1 MMQRMIPGSKL
12 AFGMLTLAFLAVPLG
27 CGGGGGPD
35 GATAG
40 ETIECG
46 GKPRAAADCGAAK
59 GGSLKVSGAQTKP
72 EETAMT
78 RINASIEELQAEH
91 GRLCESY
98 NACKVDDAAYSA
110 GTAPIKER
118 IATLKKAID
127 EMGSAESYGA
137 RKRAL
142 NVAYRS
148 AVPPEKRVEELTFR
162 MGLQAELP
170 ASLGGGMVDI
180 EPGSVLPTNARV
192 VFSFEV
198 SKDAHLYIFQRTPK
212 DELTVLFPDK
222 RIGTQNPLRAGTWI
236 DIPPGGQRFRVN
248 NKDLGDEN
256 VYIVASQTPISS
268 LDGALQK
275 VKDGAVTKI
284 SDDNVLKAFTSV
296 VPGTAPKEGCTR
308 GFELEPDQPMIVS
321 CTRTRGLV
329 LDAPSGSDTIGFGR
343 EAKTHSLGMAGLEDV
358 PTSAGVEKSAG
369 AEKPPSGRHTPV
381 MEVVTDPG
389 DNVIVKVFPFTHVT
403 EEDYPAKIKAIR
415 EAAAKGIKTR
425 GLVIEH

>member
-35 GATAG
+35 GAMAG
-40 ETIECG
+40 DTIECG

-59 GGSLKVSGAQTKP
+59 GGEGLKVSGAKTKQ

-78 RINASIEELQAEH
+78 RINASIEELQVEH

-98 NACKVDDAAYSA
+98 NACKVDEAAYSA

-118 IATLKKAID
+118 IETLKKAIA
-127 EMGSAESYGA
+127 ELGSAESYGA

-170 ASLGGGMVDI
+170 ASVGGGKVDI

-198 SKDAHLYIFQRTPK
+198 SKDAHLYIFQRTPS
-212 DELTVLFPDK
+212 DEVTVLYPDK
-222 RIGTQNPLRAGTWI
+222 RIGTQNPLKAGTWI
-236 DIPPGGQRFRVN
+236 EIPPGGQRFRVN
-248 NKDLGDEN
+248 SKDIGDEN

-284 SDDNVLKAFTSV
+284 TEDSVLKAFTTV
-296 VPGTAPKEGCTR
+296 VPGTPKEGCATR
-308 GFELEPDQPMIVS
+308 GFELDADYVPIAQACS
-321 CTRTRGLV
+321 RTRGLV
-329 LDAPSGSDTIGFGR
+329 LDQPSQSDQISSGGEKR
-343 EAKTHSLGMAGLEDV
+343 PHSHGVLMGDEK
-358 PTSAGVEKSAG
+358 TSA
-369 AEKPPSGRHTPV
+369 RHTPV

-403 EEDYPAKIKAIR
+403 EEDYPARIKAIQ
-415 EAAAKGIKTR
+415 EAAKKGFKTR
-425 GLVIEH
+425 GLTTEY